1 MEKSKKILSINEIK
15 KGLIEMNNKKLLAD
29 VISNLRSL
37 SNSLEAFVDAIDEEE
52 VVVVEANTM
61 QGSATEE
68 FMENEEMKNEEVE
81 QEEIK
86 EKIKEEIKGKT
97 KKEYTLE
104 DLRSILAV
112 KSQNGFTL
120 EIKKIIEKYGGIKL
134 SDIDPSYYADVANE
148 AEVLGDE

>member
-1 MEKSKKILSINEIK
+1 
-15 KGLIEMNNKKLLAD
+15 MNNKKLLAD